1 MQFAVMIYESDQ
13 DFQERVDPDKGSAY
27 RGAFF
32 AYMKVMQEAGVY
44 VTGVG
49 LEGAARDTATIR
61 IRDEKRVVQDGPFVE
76 AKEQLGGL
84 AVIEVESF
92 EAALE
97 WAARCPAASR
107 AGVEV
112 RPLMGG

>member
-1 MQFAVMIYESDQ
+1 MKFAVMIYESDQ
-13 DFQERVDPDKGSAY
+13 DFKERADPEKGSAY
-27 RGAFF
+27 QGAFF
-32 AYMKVMQEAGVY
+32 AYMKVMEEAGVY
-44 VTGVG
+44 VMGVG
-49 LEGAARDTATIR
+49 LEGPAKDTATIK

-76 AKEQLGGL
+76 AKEQLGGI

-97 WAARCPAASR
+97 WAARCPAAGR